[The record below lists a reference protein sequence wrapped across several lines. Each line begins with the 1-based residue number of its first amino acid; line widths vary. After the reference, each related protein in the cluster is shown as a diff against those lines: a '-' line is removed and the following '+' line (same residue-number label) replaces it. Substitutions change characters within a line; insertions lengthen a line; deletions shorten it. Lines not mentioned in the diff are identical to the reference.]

1 MYWMQT
7 YSGRK
12 VDLEY
17 PQTDDIVIEDIAHA
31 LSMTCRFGGHCK
43 GFYSVAE
50 HSLLVEKVLEANLP
64 DDEDATAARTDQGW
78 EGWITVPKKDTA
90 MSLAALLH
98 DAAEAYL
105 GDLIT
110 PLKKIITRE
119 TYLEGRWLD
128 TIQEK
133 LKLPAAINPMPKSVA
148 TADRFMLTVEA
159 HSLFFTLHPDWD
171 IPKRL
176 PKNAEKFLPQCLPPA
191 VAETAF
197 LARFHALAAL
207 L

>member
-17 PQTDDIVIEDIAHA
+17 PQPDDIVIEDIAHA

-50 HSLLVEKVLEANLP
+50 HSLLVEKVLETNLP
-64 DDEDATAARTDQGW
+64 YSEDSLASEPQGLEEWATSF
-78 EGWITVPKKDTA
+78 KKDKTL
-90 MSLAALLH
+90 SLAALLH

-133 LKLPAAINPMPKSVA
+133 LKLPVAINPMPKNVA
-148 TADRFMLTVEA
+148 AADRFMLTVEA
-159 HSLFFTLHPDWD
+159 HTLFSTLHPDWD
-171 IPKRL
+171 ISKRL

-197 LARFHALAAL
+197 LSRFHELAAL
-207 L
+207 P